1 MGDGVD
7 EAMVLLMMLVAETEI
22 LACAY
27 RVSPFG
33 PPQISEELPPHVILH
48 RPSVAAT
55 LPTPREFP
63 Q

>member
-1 MGDGVD
+1 
-7 EAMVLLMMLVAETEI
+7 MVLVMMLVAETEI
-22 LACAY
+22 LPCAY

-48 RPSVAAT
+48 RSSVAAT
-55 LPTPREFP
+55 LPTERKFP